1 MARLK
6 HRIRKIV
13 RDWSAAV
20 LGVTAL
26 AVGVGV
32 YVREAREP
40 TFRYRMSAGSVL
52 GMRHQIARRLAA
64 GAASR
69 GVRIDLIG
77 TSGSED
83 ALDRLSAGTLD
94 LALVQGGLGLE
105 RRTEA
110 RQVVP
115 LHVEPLHLLVKG
127 EIHDEVSRHL
137 AALRG
142 KTVNVS
148 QVGSGTYDL
157 SREVLGFAGLGS
169 GRDGGEGDCTV
180 TTWSYKQLEEEKD
193 RAKLPDAAFM
203 VSSLPSPVA
212 KFLIARHGYRLVP
225 LRFGEAFALDPLPSD
240 GPSPTGG
247 GIAAVVEKFQIVN
260 TLIPAFTYG
269 VEPGVPEQALPTFG
283 TRLLLVA
290 RADVDARAVER
301 LLDAVF
307 ATEFSQTA
315 RPPLDTKLLEF
326 APELRWHPGTLD
338 YLRRNQPLIA
348 GDVVDFL
355 EKGVSLTGAIL
366 GGLFFLW
373 HWLRQR
379 YRRRRDLGFGSYM
392 AKVTAIERQALKL
405 ELGAMLDLKELV
417 LIQAEISGLKSEA
430 LEKFAEGELGGEELM
445 SSFLTHVND
454 ARNYI
459 ARLILHERDSL
470 EDQALSQNRTPQAL
484 WYEAVGGWTAPES
497 DE

>member
-1 MARLK
+1 
-6 HRIRKIV
+6 
-13 RDWSAAV
+13 
-20 LGVTAL
+20 
-26 AVGVGV
+26 
-32 YVREAREP
+32 
-40 TFRYRMSAGSVL
+40 
-52 GMRHQIARRLAA
+52 MRHQIARRLAA
-64 GAASR
+64 GAALR

-83 ALDRLSAGTLD
+83 ALDRLIAGTLD

-105 RRTEA
+105 SRTGA

-127 EIHDEVSRHL
+127 EMHDEVSRHL

-157 SREVLGFAGLGS
+157 SLEVLRFAGLRS
-169 GRDGGEGDCTV
+169 GLDGGEGDYTV
-180 TTWSYKQLEEEKD
+180 TTWGYEQLEEEKD
-193 RAKLPDAAFM
+193 PAKMPDAVFM

-212 KFLIARHGYRLVP
+212 RLLIARHGYRLVP
-225 LRFGEAFALDPLPSD
+225 LRFGEAFSLDSFPSGGTSAPD
-240 GPSPTGG
+240 G
-247 GIAAVVEKFQIVN
+247 GISAVVEKFQIVN

-269 VEPGVPEQALPTFG
+269 VEPGVPDQSLPTFG

-315 RPPLDTKLLEF
+315 RPPLDTKLLEYS
-326 APELRWHPGTLD
+326 PELEWHPGTTK
-338 YLRRNQPLIA
+338 YLHRNKPIIA
-348 GDVVDFL
+348 GDLVDFL
-355 EKGVSLTGAIL
+355 EKGVSLTGAFL

-373 HWLRQR
+373 QWLRQR
-379 YRRRRDLGFGSYM
+379 YRRRRDLGFESYM
-392 AKVTAIERQALKL
+392 AKVTAIERQVLKL
-405 ELGAMLDLKELV
+405 ELGAMLDLKGLV
-417 LIQAEISGLKSEA
+417 LLQAEMSRLKSEA

-459 ARLILHERDSL
+459 ARLILHERDSI
-470 EDQALSQNRTPQAL
+470 EDRASSQNRTPQAL
-484 WYEAVGGWTAPES
+484 WNEAVGGWTAPES